1 MARKILKRELWRK
14 NINNNTD
21 CPRFALFMKHSLKE
35 LHETSNKST
44 QNSHCPITL
53 LTKAHASVTKKV
65 TPKNCFILTAEDLS
79 PTFI

>member
-1 MARKILKRELWRK
+1 

-35 LHETSNKST
+35 LHGTANKST
-44 QNSHCPITL
+44 QNSHCPMTL

-65 TPKNCFILTAEDLS
+65 TLKKLLYFNC
-79 PTFI
+79 